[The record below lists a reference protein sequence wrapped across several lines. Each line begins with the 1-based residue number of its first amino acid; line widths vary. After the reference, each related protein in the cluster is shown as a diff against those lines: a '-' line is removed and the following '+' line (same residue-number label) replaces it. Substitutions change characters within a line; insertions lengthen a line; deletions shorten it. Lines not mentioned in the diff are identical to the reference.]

1 MISNKKLMKIVDMI
15 YWTIILVTVTIQ
27 LAHEIY
33 TGEIG
38 VGDLKEFSNA
48 NLIEYIQLF
57 MGFIFVMIFQ
67 FVVAIVRVFYISII
81 YFGIKAGYKKY
92 NKEKLE
98 KIDYKNDTYF
108 RDIIPELSPAVLSY
122 IDDFQLEEKDI
133 VATLLGLQMKKKIEI
148 SNKIEIKDSNEEGL
162 TENEKYVFQNLK
174 NKTTRN
180 INMTVFEQKV
190 ISDCKQKGLLEEK
203 ENIKKE
209 VIKKII
215 FGVIMYVIIII
226 AFNKLIDISNKYIP
240 DNGLIVITTIL
251 LFLILF
257 LVMAIYPYKTVIY
270 IKTYYFMNK
279 LNPYIRNKKAKEIN
293 SKLEGLRKYIKD
305 YSMIDERKKEEL
317 NVWED
322 YLIYSVVLGENT
334 QIVKDVMEI
343 IKNTEDKA

>member
-1 MISNKKLMKIVDMI
+1 MISNKKLMKIVDII
-15 YWTIILVTVTIQ
+15 YWTIILITVIIQ
-27 LAHEIY
+27 LSHSIC
-33 TGEIG
+33 TGEIELG
-38 VGDLKEFSNA
+38 SLKEFQNA
-48 NLIEYIQLF
+48 SFSEYIMLF
-57 MGFIFVMIFQ
+57 LGFIFVMIFQ

-148 SNKIEIKDSNEEGL
+148 SNRIEIKDSNEEGL

-174 NKTTRN
+174 DKTTKN

-190 ISDCKQKGLLEEK
+190 ISDCKQKELLEEK
-203 ENIKKE
+203 ENVKKE

-215 FGVIMYVIIII
+215 FGVIIYAIIVT
-226 AFNKLIDISNKYIP
+226 AFNNLIDISNKYIP
-240 DNGLIVITTIL
+240 DNSLIVTPV
-251 LFLILF
+251 FLILF

-293 SKLEGLRKYIKD
+293 SKLEGLKKYIKD
-305 YSMIDERKKEEL
+305 YSMIEERSKEEL

-334 QIVKDVMEI
+334 QIVKDIMGI
-343 IKNTEDKA
+343 IENTDGKA